1 MFVVCGEAL
10 YDLFAE
16 EAGDGAFRFDA
27 RPGGSPMNVAI
38 GLARLG
44 CAVAFAG
51 GVSRDFLGEA
61 LIALLAREG
70 VSTAPCQRLD
80 APTTL
85 SLVGRTACGQPS
97 YSFRGE
103 GAADRMTAQ
112 APATP
117 RSARALHLG
126 SYAAVAEPVGGALL
140 DLARREAG
148 RLVVS
153 YDVNVRPGV
162 EPDMEVWRRRLRELL
177 PALDILK
184 MSEEDFGL
192 LFAGADEAALAAD
205 WLASGPSLVVVTCG
219 ERGARAYGRNGA
231 AEVAARPVETVD
243 TVGAGDC
250 FMAALLCRLADAS
263 RLNRAAI
270 EALAPDD
277 LARLIDEASQAA
289 AIVCGRRGSDPPRR
303 SDLPGWSGGVQQ
315 G

>member
-16 EAGDGAFRFDA
+16 EAPDGAFRFDA

-51 GVSRDFLGEA
+51 GVSRDFMGEA

-70 VSTAPCQRLD
+70 VSTTLCQRLD

-85 SLVGRTACGQPS
+85 SLVGRMASGQPS

-103 GAADRMTAQ
+103 GAADRMMAQ
-112 APATP
+112 APALP
-117 RSARALHLG
+117 KEARALHLG
-126 SYAAVAEPVGGALL
+126 SYAAVVEPVGAALL

-148 RLVVS
+148 RLTIS

-162 EPDMEVWRRRLRELL
+162 EPDMEVWRRRLRDLL

-184 MSEEDFGL
+184 MSDEDFDL
-192 LFAGADEAALAAD
+192 LFAGADEAALAGD
-205 WLASGPSLVVVTCG
+205 WLAAGPSLVVVTSG
-219 ERGARAYGRNGA
+219 EKGARAYGRNGA
-231 AEVAARPVETVD
+231 IEVGARPVVVVD

-250 FMAALLCRLADAS
+250 FMAALLRRLADAD
-263 RLNRAAI
+263 RLNRSALK
-270 EALAPDD
+270 ALAPED
-277 LARLIDEASQAA
+277 LARLIDEAAQAA

-303 SDLPGWSGGVQQ
+303 SDLPGWG
-315 G
+315 